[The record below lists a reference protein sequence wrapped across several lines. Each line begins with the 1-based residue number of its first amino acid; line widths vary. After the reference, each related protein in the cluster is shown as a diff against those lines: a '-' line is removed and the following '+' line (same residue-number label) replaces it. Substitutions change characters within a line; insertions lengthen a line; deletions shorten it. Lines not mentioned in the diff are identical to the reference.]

1 MATKKQNNTQN
12 LQLVAGF
19 VPPPV
24 KQLIQELAKKD
35 GRTESQALRKLLERL
50 PEVKAAIRAAAA

>member
-1 MATKKQNNTQN
+1 MNTKNKNGQN

-24 KQLIQELAKKD
+24 KKLIQELAERD
-35 GRTESQALRKLLERL
+35 GRSESQALRKLLERI
-50 PEVKAAIRAAAA
+50 PEVKAAIRRSKAA